1 MADLGADDT
10 AARDSGRRTLAANAA
25 ARPSR
30 KKRDGAR
37 QGGTPAGHY
46 RGDIIPIATTM
57 TTTPSREL
65 LFSKPAAGLPRLIQA
80 ILLVLAALGAI
91 VAGAILC
98 DQRMAL
104 LGVPVLI
111 ASPVLLVWAVLSF
124 RSLVVV
130 APNQSK
136 LVVLFGDYQGTL
148 REAGFFAVNPFAARR
163 EVSLRAHNFN
173 SDKLKVNDQRGN
185 PIEIG
190 AVVVWRV
197 RDTAQAAFDVE
208 DFESYVQVQTESAL
222 RHLAQQHPYDT
233 PHEHE
238 VSLRGSSDAI
248 NAELERELSVRLQR
262 AGIEVLEVRLSHL
275 AYAPE
280 IASAMLQRQQAE
292 AILDARKRI
301 VDGAVGMVHMALE
314 QLKANAV
321 VELDEERKAQMVSN
335 LLVVLCSERGTQPVV
350 NAGTLYA

>member
-1 MADLGADDT
+1 M
-10 AARDSGRRTLAANAA
+10 NA
-25 ARPSR
+25 
-30 KKRDGAR
+30 
-37 QGGTPAGHY
+37 
-46 RGDIIPIATTM
+46 
-57 TTTPSREL
+57 PSREL
-65 LFSKPAAGLPRLIQA
+65 SYPSPGNGLLRLLFGIVLLLASIAAIPYGGMQCDHGDLRLGVLLLIAGPLGILAA
-80 ILLVLAALGAI
+80 ILTFKGLVI
-91 VAGAILC
+91 V
-98 DQRMAL
+98 
-104 LGVPVLI
+104 P
-111 ASPVLLVWAVLSF
+111 
-124 RSLVVV
+124 
-130 APNQSK
+130 PNQSK
-136 LVVLFGDYQGTL
+136 LVVLFGKYKGTL
-148 REAGFFAVNPFAARR
+148 RQDGFFWVNPFASRR

-222 RHLAQQHPYDT
+222 RHLATQHPYDVA
-233 PHEHE
+233 HDDA
-238 VSLRGSSDAI
+238 VSLRGSSDAV
-248 NAELERELSVRLQR
+248 NAELQKELTTRLQM

-280 IASAMLQRQQAE
+280 IAGAMLQRQQAE
-292 AILDARKRI
+292 AIIDARKRI

-314 QLKANAV
+314 QLKAHSV

-350 NAGTLYA
+350 NTGTLYG